1 MYLFFIRMLSFILM
15 LLYFPNFFVI
25 IFLERMVEMIK
36 KINQY
41 INLSIVLSILFM
53 IVGLLLIVWPK
64 ASLDT
69 FAYVIGTIMIIY
81 GIYSF
86 IDSFSIN
93 PALCLFQMTNSIL
106 SFLLGICVFL
116 NPSIFESILPIALGI
131 FFIISG
137 AFSSRISFIIK
148 DIDNSYILSLFTSIL
163 MVICGVV
170 LIINPGNT
178 ALVITTLIGIILIV
192 YSVSA
197 IVDMFVFKSRVKE
210 IDKYFSKLLK

>member
-1 MYLFFIRMLSFILM
+1 
-15 LLYFPNFFVI
+15 
-25 IFLERMVEMIK
+25 MIK
-36 KINQY
+36 KINEY
-41 INLSIVLSILFM
+41 INLSIILSVLFM
-53 IVGLLLIVWPK
+53 IVGILLIVWPK

-106 SFLLGICVFL
+106 SFLLGIC
-116 NPSIFESILPIALGI
+116 PIALGI

-163 MVICGVV
+163 MVICGVI

>member
-1 MYLFFIRMLSFILM
+1 
-15 LLYFPNFFVI
+15 
-25 IFLERMVEMIK
+25 MIK
-36 KINQY
+36 KINEY
-41 INLSIVLSILFM
+41 INLSIILSVLFM
-53 IVGLLLIVWPK
+53 IVGVLLIVWPK

-163 MVICGVV
+163 MIICGVV

-210 IDKYFSKLLK
+210 IDKFFCKVLCKILLFSLLLFLNMIYLY

>member
-1 MYLFFIRMLSFILM
+1 
-15 LLYFPNFFVI
+15 
-25 IFLERMVEMIK
+25 MIK
-36 KINQY
+36 KINEY
-41 INLSIVLSILFM
+41 INLSIILSVLFM
-53 IVGLLLIVWPK
+53 IVGILLIVWPK

-137 AFSSRISFIIK
+137 SIQLVCQIHIFYLMFFIV
-148 DIDNSYILSLFTSIL
+148 
-163 MVICGVV
+163 VIFY
-170 LIINPGNT
+170 LYLP
-178 ALVITTLIGIILIV
+178 L
-192 YSVSA
+192 Y
-197 IVDMFVFKSRVKE
+197 
-210 IDKYFSKLLK
+210 

>member
-1 MYLFFIRMLSFILM
+1 
-15 LLYFPNFFVI
+15 
-25 IFLERMVEMIK
+25 MVSMIK
-36 KINQY
+36 KINEY
-41 INLSIVLSILFM
+41 INLSIILSVLFM
-53 IVGLLLIVWPK
+53 IVGVLLIVWPK
-64 ASLDT
+64 SSLDT

-163 MVICGVV
+163 MIICGVV

-178 ALVITTLIGIILIV
+178 ALVITTLIGIVLIV

>member
-1 MYLFFIRMLSFILM
+1 
-15 LLYFPNFFVI
+15 
-25 IFLERMVEMIK
+25 MIK
-36 KINQY
+36 KINEY
-41 INLSIVLSILFM
+41 INLSIILSVLFM
-53 IVGLLLIVWPK
+53 IVGILLIVWPK

-93 PALCLFQMTNSIL
+93 PALCLFQMT
-106 SFLLGICVFL
+106 LGICVFL

-163 MVICGVV
+163 MIICGVV

>member
-1 MYLFFIRMLSFILM
+1 
-15 LLYFPNFFVI
+15 
-25 IFLERMVEMIK
+25 MIK

-81 GIYSF
+81 DIYSF

-116 NPSIFESILPIALGI
+116 NPSIFESIIPITLGI
-131 FFIISG
+131 FFVISG
-137 AFSSRISFIIK
+137 IFSLRISFIIK
-148 DIDNSYILSLFTSIL
+148 DMGSSFVMSLISSIL
-163 MVICGVV
+163 MIICGII
-170 LIINPGNT
+170 LIINPAGT
-178 ALVITTLIGIILIV
+178 IIVLTTLIGILLIV
-192 YSVSA
+192 YSISNV
-197 IVDMFVFKSRVKE
+197 VDMCIFKSRVKE
-210 IDKYFSKLLK
+210 IDKYFNNLIK

>member
-1 MYLFFIRMLSFILM
+1 
-15 LLYFPNFFVI
+15 
-25 IFLERMVEMIK
+25 MVSMIK
-36 KINQY
+36 KINEY
-41 INLSIVLSILFM
+41 INLSIILSVLFM
-53 IVGLLLIVWPK
+53 IVGVLLIVWPK

-93 PALCLFQMTNSIL
+93 PALCLFQVTNSIL

-131 FFIISG
+131 LSG

-163 MVICGVV
+163 MIICGVV

>member
-1 MYLFFIRMLSFILM
+1 
-15 LLYFPNFFVI
+15 
-25 IFLERMVEMIK
+25 MVSMIK
-36 KINQY
+36 KINEY
-41 INLSIVLSILFM
+41 INLSIILSVLFM
-53 IVGLLLIVWPK
+53 IVGILLRVWPK

-69 FAYVIGTIMIIY
+69 FAYVIGTILIIY

-163 MVICGVV
+163 MIICGVV

>member
-1 MYLFFIRMLSFILM
+1 
-15 LLYFPNFFVI
+15 
-25 IFLERMVEMIK
+25 MIK
-36 KINQY
+36 KINEY
-41 INLSIVLSILFM
+41 INLSIILSVLFM
-53 IVGLLLIVWPK
+53 IVGILLIVWPK

-93 PALCLFQMTNSIL
+93 PALCLFQMTNSI
-106 SFLLGICVFL
+106 
-116 NPSIFESILPIALGI
+116 FESILPIALGI

-163 MVICGVV
+163 MIICGVV